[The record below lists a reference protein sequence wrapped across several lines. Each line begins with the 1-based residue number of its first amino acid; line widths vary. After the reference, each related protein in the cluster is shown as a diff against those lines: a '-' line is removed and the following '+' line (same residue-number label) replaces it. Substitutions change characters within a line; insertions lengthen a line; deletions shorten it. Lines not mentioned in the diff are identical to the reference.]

1 MLSSLDP
8 SVVQTSLTDE
18 RYALSGLQEAMLFD
32 TLLGDGSS
40 FGIEQLVLDLDGSVN
55 AHRLRAAWQTVSA
68 RHDALRTAFELT
80 PDGPLQSVQ
89 SYVDV
94 PFTIESVEMSGSSAR
109 AEYVRACVEAERR
122 RGFSMT
128 VAPLQRVR
136 LIRFGVDAQ
145 TLIWT
150 NHHTILDGR
159 ARAIVVRDI
168 VDAYAGRATARPV
181 TPFREYIVW
190 LGQQDFSRSEAFWRK
205 RLRGVAA
212 CTPLPA
218 AFDARAKDATGK
230 PHGVVERTLF
240 GCDTQRLGEL
250 ASANGLTLN
259 VLVQAA
265 WALLLSRHAGQA
277 DVVFGAARAGRRSGI
292 DGSNIVGMM
301 LTTPPMR
308 VRVDESAPLLAW
320 LQGVAASWA
329 DLREHEHVP
338 QRSIAA
344 WSEIGGG
351 QPLFESLVVYDRQP
365 FMRLLR
371 ETLDPDEVLGVR
383 RARMVDQPAVPLTLS
398 AAGVAELELRLQY
411 DSVRFGPRDA
421 TRLLDQLILL
431 LRGFKE
437 HIGGSVGD
445 VSMLSGRER
454 SRIITDWNRRTSYP
468 RNATVHELFAEQVS
482 RAPDAPA
489 VQLGADVINYAELAA
504 RADTIAAHLCARG
517 IGRGSFVGLHAERSF
532 GMVAALLGILK
543 AGAASIALDLNYPP
557 DRLAAVLAE
566 ADVRL
571 ILTQAP
577 LLESLLPVAAQFTSN
592 APAIIDL
599 DALTPMIFTPAA
611 EQVGQAEDPAHVMY
625 TSGSTGVPKGAV
637 LPHRAIVRTVRG
649 TDYLRF
655 AADETFF
662 AFVPLTFDVSIL
674 EIWGPLL
681 NGARLV
687 LCPPDLPSLE
697 ELAATIVAQ
706 GVTTLWLTTALF
718 EQMVDEELLCFA
730 GLHALIV
737 GGDVMSPA
745 HARRVV
751 TAYPNL
757 RLLNVYGPSEATVL
771 ITAQPVTIPIDGPIP
786 LGAPIPNA
794 TVYVLDSRG
803 EPVPPGVPGEI
814 YTGGDGVALG
824 YLGRPDLTAERFI
837 PDPFSRRADATMYRT
852 GDIGR
857 WRDDGTIDFLGRVD
871 SQVKIRGIRIELGAI
886 ESALT
891 EHPAIREGVVIAAV
905 MGSLG
910 TQLVAYVVVRD
921 GAAPT
926 VAEIQTFLAQ
936 RLSSHS
942 VPAFVAFIAALP
954 RTPTGKFDR
963 KALPDPVEAVERV
976 EAAERREPATAA
988 EIAVADHVAT
998 ILGLDD
1004 IGLDDDFY
1012 AFGGD
1017 SLRAMRLVSRLREAF
1032 GVPLRVRDLV
1042 SAPTVSALTA
1052 VLCALEREPARADA
1066 ARVRTLRAT
1075 GKLAPI
1081 FFLHGDL
1088 VGDGRYCHEIAAR
1101 VAGDRPFS
1109 VIAPHGSDG
1118 GWMSASIEEMAR
1130 ENCAS
1135 IRERYP
1141 SGEVILGGFCN
1152 GGVVAFEMARQFER
1166 AGVGVAGLAIVD
1178 GLLLNAERSPFS
1190 TYLRQIARRRLQ
1202 QLGLLRAP
1210 RPDAGD
1216 KAPADANS
1224 WEGWHERL
1232 VEAWY
1237 DALARYVPRS
1247 YAGSVSLLWTDEL
1260 GARSEQLTRDWQRV
1274 ASKAFDAGR
1283 VPGSHLT
1290 SLTRHLDRTGSILAA
1305 ALERQPS

>member
-1 MLSSLDP
+1 MLSSLDQP
-8 SVVQTSLTDE
+8 VVQASLTDE

-40 FGIEQLVLDLDGSVN
+40 FGIEQVVLDLDGSVN

-80 PDGPLQSVQ
+80 PDGPLQRVQ
-89 SYVDV
+89 PNVDV
-94 PFTIESVEMSGSSAR
+94 PFTIENVAISGSSAR
-109 AEYVRACVEAERR
+109 AEYVRTCVEAERR
-122 RGFSMT
+122 LGFVMS

-150 NHHTILDGR
+150 NHHAILDGR
-159 ARAIVVRDI
+159 GRAIVVRDI
-168 VDAYAGRATARPV
+168 VDAYAGRTPVGPV
-181 TPFREYIVW
+181 TPFSAYIAW
-190 LGQQDFSRSEAFWRK
+190 LEQQDFSGAEAFWRE

-218 AFDARAKDATGK
+218 AFDLRAKNAAGGA
-230 PHGVVERTLF
+230 HGVAERTLF
-240 GCDTQRLGEL
+240 GCDTKRLGEL
-250 ASANGLTLN
+250 ASANGLTMN
-259 VLVQAA
+259 VLIQAA

-292 DGSNIVGMM
+292 DGSRIVGMM
-301 LTTPPMR
+301 LTTPPVR
-308 VRVDESAPLLAW
+308 VCVDESAPLLAW
-320 LQGVAASWA
+320 LQSVASDWA

-351 QPLFESLVVYDRQP
+351 QPVFESLVVYDRQP

-371 ETLDPDEVLGVR
+371 DTLDPDAVLGVR
-383 RARMVDQPAVPLTLS
+383 RARMIDQPAVPLTLS
-398 AAGVAELELRLQY
+398 AAGTAELELRLQY
-411 DSVRFGPRDA
+411 DPGRFGPHDA
-421 TRLLDQLILL
+421 TRLLDQFVLL

-437 HIGGSVGD
+437 HIAGSVGD
-445 VSMLSGRER
+445 VSMLSDRQR
-454 SRIITDWNRRTSYP
+454 SHVLTEWNRRTPYP

-489 VQLGADVINYAELAA
+489 VQLGADVISYAGLAV

-517 IGRGSFVGLHAERSF
+517 IGPGSFVGLHAERSF
-532 GMVAALLGILK
+532 GMIAALLGILK
-543 AGAASIALDLNYPP
+543 AGAASIALDLSYPP
-557 DRLAAVLAE
+557 DRVAAILAE
-566 ADVRL
+566 AGVGL
-571 ILTQAP
+571 ILTQTP
-577 LLESLLPVAAQFTSN
+577 LLESLQPLAAQFTST
-592 APAIIDL
+592 APAIVDVE
-599 DALTPMIFTPAA
+599 ALTPMPFTSAA
-611 EQVGQAEDPAHVMY
+611 ERIGRAEDAAHVMY

-655 AADETFF
+655 APDETFF

-697 ELAATIVAQ
+697 ELGATILAQ

-718 EQMVDEELLCFA
+718 EQMADEELSCFA

-757 RLLNVYGPSEATVL
+757 RLLNVYGPSEAAVL
-771 ITAQPVTIPIDGPIP
+771 ITAQPVTLPIDGPIP

-803 EPVPPGVPGEI
+803 EPVAPGVPGEI

-824 YLGRPDLTAERFI
+824 YLGRPDLTAERFL
-837 PDPFSRRADATMYRT
+837 PDPFSRRPDAMMYRT

-891 EHPAIREGVVIAAV
+891 EHPAIREAVVIAAA

-910 TQLVAYVVVRD
+910 TQLVAYVVVRN

-926 VAEIQTFLAQ
+926 VAELQTFLAQ
-936 RLSSHS
+936 RLPSHN

-976 EAAERREPATAA
+976 DAAVGREPATAA
-988 EIAVADHVAT
+988 EIAVASHVAT
-998 ILGLDD
+998 VLGLDD

-1042 SAPTVSALTA
+1042 GAPTVSALTA

-1066 ARVRTLRAT
+1066 VRMLTLRAT
-1075 GKLAPI
+1075 GNLAPI

-1118 GWMSASIEEMAR
+1118 SRLDASIEEMAR

-1135 IRERYP
+1135 IRERFP

-1166 AGVGVAGLAIVD
+1166 DGVRVAGLAIVD
-1178 GLLLNAERSPFS
+1178 GLLLNTERSPFS
-1190 TYLRQIARRRLQ
+1190 MYLRQVTRRRLE
-1202 QLGLLRAP
+1202 QLGLLRAA

-1216 KAPADANS
+1216 RSAADANS

-1232 VEAWY
+1232 VDAWY

-1247 YAGSVSLLWTDEL
+1247 YGGSVSLLWTDEL

-1290 SLTRHLDRTGSILAA
+1290 SLTRHLDLTARTLAA
-1305 ALERQPS
+1305 ALERPPA